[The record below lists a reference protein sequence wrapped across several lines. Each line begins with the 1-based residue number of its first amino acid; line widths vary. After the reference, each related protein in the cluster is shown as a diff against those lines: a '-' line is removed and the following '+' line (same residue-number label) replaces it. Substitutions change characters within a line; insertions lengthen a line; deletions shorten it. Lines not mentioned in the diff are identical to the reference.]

1 VRNKRRLLVLTLAL
15 LPLIGLTVAFG
26 QPGGFRQKGDRGNG
40 GGGPPGGA
48 GGPPGGNFRD
58 PNFIF
63 NMMSQGQD
71 TIDVNAWIQMSSRR
85 DPSAGTRIQTFLTQ
99 QNITSGRVTR
109 DQFALYMQARE
120 AERNGGAPPS
130 GTPGA
135 PGATPGGPPQI
146 DDARIRDSFNR
157 RDLNHDG
164 YIELTELTSDRD
176 QALRDEFDKWDK
188 NHNGKLE
195 FEEYKEYFLA
205 RMQFNRDQ
213 YGDRG
218 NRGGPQGPDEF
229 QQPEEEKQVVYR
241 RLSDLPKELPPW
253 FTQIPHNPK
262 YPGQIALYEWKNA
275 GRTVEEFR
283 KYDRNMDGFIT
294 VEEVLVVERKTPGHV
309 RPGANGA
316 TAAAEPTEEPLLTLA
331 VNGQEVEDTTAA
343 ATIVPSPGD
352 RGNRGNRGGPPN
364 MGGNFQRGG
373 PPGGQDRTGGQRGG
387 PPTGGNF
394 QRPSRGGR

>member
-15 LPLIGLTVAFG
+15 VPLIGLTVAFA
-26 QPGGFRQKGDRGNG
+26 QPGGFRTKGDKG
-40 GGGPPGGA
+40 GGA

-63 NMMSQGQD
+63 NMISQGQD
-71 TIDVNAWIQMSSRR
+71 TIEVNAWIQMSSRR
-85 DPSAGTRIQTFLTQ
+85 DPEAGTRIQAFLQQ
-99 QNITSGRVTR
+99 QNITNGRVTR

-120 AERNGGAPPS
+120 AARNGTAPP
-130 GTPGA
+130 GTPGT

-164 YIELTELTSDRD
+164 YIELSELTSDRD

-205 RMQFNRDQ
+205 RMQYNRDQ

-218 NRGGPQGPDEF
+218 NRGGPQGMDEF
-229 QQPEEEKQVVYR
+229 QQQPEEEKQVVYR

-294 VEEVLVVERKTPGHV
+294 VEEVLVVERKNPGHV
-309 RPGANGA
+309 RLGPNGA
-316 TAAAEPTEEPLLTLA
+316 PAAAEPTEEPLLTLA
-331 VNGQEVEDTTAA
+331 VNGAEVEDTTAA

-352 RGNRGNRGGPPN
+352 RGNRGGRPN
-364 MGGNFQRGG
+364 MGGNFGG
-373 PPGGQDRTGGQRGG
+373 PRGPNGGQDRSGGQRGS
-387 PPTGGNF
+387 PPNGGG
-394 QRPSRGGR
+394 QRPGRGGR